1 MNVLELILGIF
12 ITVMVFLTVLSIFY
26 MKYDRSQ
33 LELEN
38 TKLQKDLQD
47 ARNKR
52 KLDKKDKKISELEE
66 DKK

>member
-1 MNVLELILGIF
+1 MNVLGLILGIF
-12 ITVMVFLTVLSIFY
+12 ITVMLFLTILSIFY

-47 ARNKR
+47 ARNKLRNRR
-52 KLDKKDKKISELEE
+52 KPREDKKDV
-66 DKK
+66 

>member
-1 MNVLELILGIF
+1 
-12 ITVMVFLTVLSIFY
+12 MVFLTVLSIFY

>member
-1 MNVLELILGIF
+1 MGVLELILGIF
-12 ITVMVFLTVLSIFY
+12 ICIMVFLTIITIFY
-26 MKYDRSQ
+26 MKYDNSK

-38 TKLQKDLQD
+38 AKLQKDLQD
-47 ARNKR
+47 ARHKR